1 VRRDNAGREAPVQLR
16 IGLHSGR
23 VVVGTIGSSSRMNY
37 TVVGDTV
44 NTAQRLEALAKELLP
59 DADIPVLLSETTVA
73 ALPPDLP
80 VRALGRH
87 RLRGRGEPLEV
98 FALVV

>member
-1 VRRDNAGREAPVQLR
+1 VQLR

-23 VVVGTIGSSSRMNY
+23 VVVGNIGSSNQMNY

-44 NTAQRLEALAKELLP
+44 NVAQRIEALGKDLLP
-59 DADIPVLLSETTVA
+59 EEDIAVVLSETTVA

-87 RLRGRGEPLEV
+87 RLRGRDEPLEL
-98 FALVV
+98 FALAD